1 MTFEDL
7 FKKKNIYYNKND
19 NCDNCDYLRKLFH
32 DRIYF
37 FFFFELLLFKLN
49 SFSNKG
55 INS

>member
-7 FKKKNIYYNKND
+7 FKKQNNND

>member
-1 MTFEDL
+1 MTFENL
-7 FKKKNIYYNKND
+7 FKKQN
-19 NCDNCDYLRKLFH
+19 NCDYLRKLFH

-55 INS
+55 IKS

>member
-7 FKKKNIYYNKND
+7 FKKQNNND

-55 INS
+55 IKL